1 MTTEFQNRAWSV
13 LPKEF
18 KEGVRKEY
26 RQLLN
31 STWQLPHKGYL
42 RERLRMLRELFG
54 EHNLTSDAEGEE
66 MLYCDKSI
74 VQDMANTAIR
84 SIQIHDYE
92 GNTIASQNLATF
104 NRGVKFALETLYGSK
119 CLPDIQASYRQ
130 VKEPNGTIVGII
142 DDTKGPDYS
151 NATKIG
157 IDCNDDSAHHF
168 ADAGKMVDHI
178 ADVSNM
184 IPARLHIA
192 AMAMQGM
199 LSNPE
204 FGKKYLGYLHC
215 CHKGDDVIDETLYY
229 AQKAL
234 NLADT
239 LIVESE
245 KKGGDK

>member
-1 MTTEFQNRAWSV
+1 
-13 LPKEF
+13 
-18 KEGVRKEY
+18 
-26 RQLLN
+26 
-31 STWQLPHKGYL
+31 
-42 RERLRMLRELFG
+42 MLRELFG

-157 IDCNDDSAHHF
+157 IDCNDDSAHHI
-168 ADAGKMVDHI
+168 ADAGKMVPD
-178 ADVSNM
+178 
-184 IPARLHIA
+184 RLHIA
-192 AMAMQGM
+192 AMAMQGI
-199 LSNPE
+199 LSN
-204 FGKKYLGYLHC
+204 
-215 CHKGDDVIDETLYY
+215 IDLFKNVLETGMETL
-229 AQKAL
+229 
-234 NLADT
+234 
-239 LIVESE
+239 
-245 KKGGDK
+245 GGDGVSFRAVAKSSFLFADALINDAEKGETK